1 VHTLSSL
8 AIANDGQSIR
18 LQFKP
23 TAGPEASI
31 LLSAAEVSIV
41 TTALLSAGISA
52 GKKTGAAPEYFPHG
66 HVMKIDRCHIRS
78 SPDHPQMVLV
88 TFVLPGGLDVPLAIP
103 KDQISDL
110 CKSLQ
115 TEADRQQSDRATSHK
130 H

>member
-1 VHTLSSL
+1 LHTLSSL

-31 LLSAAEVSIV
+31 LLSTAEVSIV

-52 GKKTGAAPEYFPHG
+52 GKKTGAPPKELPHG
-66 HVMKIDRCHIRS
+66 HVLKIDRCDVRS
-78 SPDHPQMVLV
+78 SPDDPRIVMV

-103 KDQISDL
+103 KDQIPDL

-115 TEADRQQSDRATSHK
+115 TEADRQQSDRATPHK